1 MDLLVTKLSRVFS
14 IRDMRERA
22 RRRLPKFIFD
32 YLDGGADDEW
42 VLGNNR
48 KVFDRYGLVS
58 RVLRDVSSVD
68 TSTSLLGVPTSVPFV
83 FSSTGAS
90 RFFHPQGELAVARA
104 AREDNVLYGI
114 AASAMTSIEDVASVG
129 PGPRF
134 FQVYVFKD
142 PGLNGEFVRRCK
154 AANYDAMFLTVDS
167 VVAGNRERDLRNQL
181 SIPLKKSLR
190 TFWHAAMRPAWSTR
204 YLFSSGWRFPNVES
218 VMDEA
223 AKADF
228 ASVAEW
234 FGAQFDLSFDWDD
247 AAELIEAWN
256 GPFVIK
262 GITSIEDAL
271 RAADLGATGIVVS
284 NHGGRQLDRAP
295 AALELLPD
303 IVDAVGERMEI
314 LVDSGFR
321 RGTDIIT
328 ALALGAKGVLLGRA
342 FLYGLA
348 AAGEA
353 GVRRVTEL
361 LKAEIR
367 RDMTMMGLTAI
378 DQITRDCLYDRGSK

>member
-1 MDLLVTKLSRVFS
+1 MNTLARTFS
-14 IRDMRERA
+14 ISDMRDA
-22 RRRLPKFIFD
+22 AHRRLPKFIFD

-42 VLGNNR
+42 ALANNR
-48 KVFDRYGLVS
+48 RVFDRYGLVS
-58 RVLRDVSSVD
+58 RVLRDVSGVD
-68 TSTSLLGVPTSVPFV
+68 TSTTILGMPTSVPFV

-104 AREDNVLYGI
+104 AREDRVIYGI
-114 AASAMTSIEDVASVG
+114 AASAMTDLQDVASVG
-129 PGPRF
+129 EAPRF

-142 PGLNGEFVRRCK
+142 RGLNSEFVQRCK
-154 AANYDAMFLTVDS
+154 AANYQAMFLTVDS

-181 SIPLKKSLR
+181 SIPPKKALKTIWQAALRPSWSLN
-190 TFWHAAMRPAWSTR
+190 

-228 ASVAEW
+228 DTVAEW
-234 FGAQFDLSFDWDD
+234 FAGQLDVTFTWDD
-247 AAELIEAWN
+247 AARLIDEWQ

-262 GITSIEDAL
+262 GITRAEDARL
-271 RAADLGATGIVVS
+271 AAEIGASGIVVS

-295 AALELLPD
+295 ASLELLPE
-303 IVDAVGERMEI
+303 IVDAVGGRLQV

-321 RGTDIIT
+321 RGTDIIV
-328 ALALGAKGVLLGRA
+328 ALAMGAKGVLLGRA
-342 FLYGLA
+342 FLYGLSV
-348 AAGEA
+348 AGEK

-361 LKAEIR
+361 LKAEIAR
-367 RDMTMMGLTAI
+367 NMAMMGVTSI
-378 DQITRDCLYDRGSK
+378 NEINKECLFDRGKS